1 MKRRSLLSAMLF
13 AVLQSMVAVA
23 QEAAPATV
31 GFIDSSSPEVFQREV
46 AGFRG
51 GLAEAGFTEGQTVRI
66 EYRWAR
72 GRYEQLPVL
81 AAELVGIP
89 VAVIAATG
97 VTAALAAQKATA
109 TIPIV
114 FHTGGDP
121 VKFGLVASLARPGGN
136 VTGIVSLG
144 KILGPKQFELLHEMV
159 PKANPIAFLVNPKN
173 GVVKSDIDSIR
184 WAAHLKG
191 VRLEIIE
198 ATNDSDIDTAFA
210 AALEQHAR
218 GLVVQVD
225 PFLDGRREKIAALA
239 TRYELPAVG
248 SHPEFAASG
257 GLVSY
262 GNSLPDVYRLQGQY
276 VARILKGEKPAVIP
290 VQQSV
295 KVEMV
300 INLKTAKMLGLTV
313 PQSLVA
319 RADEVIE

>member
-1 MKRRSLLSAMLF
+1 MKGSAFLSTALF
-13 AVLQSMVAVA
+13 AILQSMVAMA

-97 VTAALAAQKATA
+97 VTAALAVRKATA

-173 GVVKSDIDSIR
+173 GVVKSDIDSMR
-184 WAAHLKG
+184 RAAQLKG
-191 VRLEIIE
+191 VRLEIVD
-198 ATNDSDIDTAFA
+198 ASNDSEIDAAFA
-210 AALEQHAR
+210 AC
-218 GLVVQVD
+218 
-225 PFLDGRREKIAALA
+225 
-239 TRYELPAVG
+239 
-248 SHPEFAASG
+248 
-257 GLVSY
+257 
-262 GNSLPDVYRLQGQY
+262 
-276 VARILKGEKPAVIP
+276 
-290 VQQSV
+290 
-295 KVEMV
+295 
-300 INLKTAKMLGLTV
+300 
-313 PQSLVA
+313 A
-319 RADEVIE
+319 RAARTRACGSG